1 MNTEEF
7 GSDYDSPD
15 IIPRPW
21 VERNGFAHWAVALFW
36 VFAALI
42 LFQLVGGAIGAV
54 LLLPE
59 IMDAIKSGADVDAM
73 QKIFTDNLGKVF
85 IGNSA
90 GQFLIIGLASFLMA
104 KLHAVKGGVFR
115 FLRLQL
121 SPDVWKI
128 TALTAVLTLVI
139 MPANGFLGWLNY
151 LVFEKMVQVF
161 PGLQWFIETQD
172 SMAEMIKG
180 FISSENAVILAF
192 IHIGI
197 VPALFEEVMFR
208 GYILR
213 AFEKS
218 WGIIAAVLVSGI
230 LFGMYHIQPSNI
242 IPLSVLGILFAYVT
256 YISDS
261 LIPAMVAHLLNNGG
275 QVIYGAMNP
284 EFLDQELSGAFD
296 MSAESVLYIA
306 GSFILSAALVY
317 VMQKQKMIT
326 EEAGNV

>member
-1 MNTEEF
+1 MDTEEF
-7 GSDYDSPD
+7 NPEHNQIFTD
-15 IIPRPW
+15 PRPW

-42 LFQLVGGAIGAV
+42 LFQVIGGVIGAI
-54 LLLPE
+54 LLFPE
-59 IMDAIKSGADVDAM
+59 IMDAVKSGADTHAIQQV
-73 QKIFTDNLGKVF
+73 FTDNLGKVF
-85 IGNSA
+85 IGNSS

-104 KLHAVKGGVFR
+104 KLHATKGNVSE
-115 FLRLQL
+115 FLRLKL
-121 SPDVWKI
+121 SPNVWQI
-128 TALTAVLTLVI
+128 TALTAILTFAI

-151 LVFEKMVQVF
+151 LVFEKMVQAF

-218 WGIIAAVLVSGI
+218 WGIIAAILVSGL
-230 LFGMYHIQPSNI
+230 LFGMYHIQPSNV

-284 EFLDQELSGAFD
+284 EFLEEELSGAFD
-296 MSAESVLYIA
+296 WSVESVLYVI
-306 GSFILSAALVY
+306 GSFIISAVLLY
-317 VMQKQKMIT
+317 VMQKQKKIT
-326 EEAGNV
+326 KETGNV